1 MGRRLAVVLFAG
13 LVLVAPASGD
23 NSGKLSDIQARLAA
37 ARAKE
42 ARLTAQIS
50 GVTTQ
55 IRSLERKVG
64 DVSQKLNILE
74 RDLALHQRRLDKLN
88 ELFDFE
94 TERLNFLHRQYAK
107 VLRELNLRMIDIY
120 ETQSPTLVDVIL
132 ESKSFQD
139 ALDQLHYLDAI
150 ARQDKRI
157 AKQVGTARDQV
168 HSARDRTKTIRA
180 RVHSETQVVA
190 VRTQQQRTVKNDLLA
205 SKSSLAGKRARQK
218 GQLASTKEQEKAFIA
233 EANALAAQDSRIR
246 GQLAAAQ
253 GASDTT
259 PSASGL
265 IWPVNGPVTNP
276 FGYRW
281 GRLHAGIDIGVPY
294 GTPIH
299 AAASGTVVIAGW
311 VDGYGNYTCIDH
323 GGGMATCYG
332 HQSAFAV
339 STGAHVSQG
348 QVIGYVGNTGHSFG
362 AHLHF
367 EVRHRTALPLAS
379 RPDLSSVFLL
389 YSYPAGVEDRVAS
402 AVPVRLPTTPAPSGG
417 RCFRGAG
424 GTRDDQPPRA
434 PKVFASRKTFSPE
447 ISAATTIAATI
458 VILRLTEHTHDVT
471 PAREDHQRD
480 QRERDSEREAPPG

>member
-1 MGRRLAVVLFAG
+1 MARRLVVVLFAG
-13 LVLVAPASGD
+13 LVLAAPASGD
-23 NSGKLSDIQARLAA
+23 NSGKIGQIQARIAA

-50 GVTTQ
+50 GVTSQ
-55 IRSLERKVG
+55 IRTLENKVG
-64 DVSQKLNILE
+64 DVSQKLSILE

-88 ELFDFE
+88 ELFNFE

-120 ETQSPTLVDVIL
+120 ETRDPTLVEVIL
-132 ESKSFQD
+132 ESSSFQD

-157 AKQVGTARDQV
+157 ASQVKTARDEV
-168 HSARDRTKTIRA
+168 HVARERTKTVRA

-190 VRTQQQRTVKNDLLA
+190 VRTQQQRSVKNELLA
-205 SKSSLAGKRARQK
+205 SQSSLAGKRNRQK
-218 GQLASTKEQEKAFIA
+218 GQLASTRKQEQAFIA

-253 GASDTT
+253 GPGDTT
-259 PSASGL
+259 PSSSGL
-265 IWPVNGPVTNP
+265 IWPVSGPVTSP

-299 AAASGTVVIAGW
+299 AAAAGTVVIAGW

-332 HQSAFAV
+332 HQSRFAV
-339 STGAHVSQG
+339 STGAHVGQG
-348 QVIGYVGNTGHSFG
+348 QLIGYVGNTGHSFG

-367 EVRHRTALPLAS
+367 EVRINGNPVDPLGY
-379 RPDLSSVFLL
+379 L
-389 YSYPAGVEDRVAS
+389 
-402 AVPVRLPTTPAPSGG
+402 
-417 RCFRGAG
+417 
-424 GTRDDQPPRA
+424 
-434 PKVFASRKTFSPE
+434 
-447 ISAATTIAATI
+447 
-458 VILRLTEHTHDVT
+458 
-471 PAREDHQRD
+471 
-480 QRERDSEREAPPG
+480 

>member
-1 MGRRLAVVLFAG
+1 MARRLVVVLFAG
-13 LVLVAPASGD
+13 LVLAAPASGD
-23 NSGKLSDIQARLAA
+23 NSGKINEIQARIAA

-42 ARLTAQIS
+42 ARLTQQIS
-50 GVTTQ
+50 GVTAQ
-55 IRSLERKVG
+55 IRTLESKVG
-64 DVSQKLNILE
+64 DVSQKLSILE

-88 ELFDFE
+88 ELFSFE

-120 ETQSPTLVDVIL
+120 ETRDPTLVEVIL
-132 ESKSFQD
+132 ESSSFQD

-157 AKQVGTARDQV
+157 ASQVKTARDEV
-168 HSARDRTKTIRA
+168 HVARERTKTIRA

-190 VRTQQQRTVKNDLLA
+190 VRTQQQRSVKNELLA
-205 SKSSLAGKRARQK
+205 SQSSLAGKRTKQK
-218 GQLASTKEQEKAFIA
+218 GQLASTRKQEQAFIA

-253 GASDTT
+253 APGDTT
-259 PSASGL
+259 PSSSGL
-265 IWPVNGPVTNP
+265 IWPVSGPVTSP

-299 AAASGTVVIAGW
+299 AAAAGTVVIAGW

-332 HQSAFAV
+332 HQSRFAV
-339 STGAHVSQG
+339 STGAQVGQG
-348 QVIGYVGNTGHSFG
+348 QLIGYVGNTGHSFG

-367 EVRHRTALPLAS
+367 EVRINGNPVDPLGY
-379 RPDLSSVFLL
+379 L
-389 YSYPAGVEDRVAS
+389 
-402 AVPVRLPTTPAPSGG
+402 
-417 RCFRGAG
+417 
-424 GTRDDQPPRA
+424 
-434 PKVFASRKTFSPE
+434 
-447 ISAATTIAATI
+447 
-458 VILRLTEHTHDVT
+458 
-471 PAREDHQRD
+471 
-480 QRERDSEREAPPG
+480 